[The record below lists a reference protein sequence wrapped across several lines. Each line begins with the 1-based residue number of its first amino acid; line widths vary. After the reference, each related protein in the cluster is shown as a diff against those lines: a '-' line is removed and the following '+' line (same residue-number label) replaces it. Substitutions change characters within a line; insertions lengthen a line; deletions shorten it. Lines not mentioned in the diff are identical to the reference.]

1 MQVKPKITIITVVF
15 NAESLIEQTIKSIIQ
30 QTYPFIEYIIIDGAS
45 TDRTLEVIE
54 QYRSSVAALHSE
66 KDRGIYD
73 AMNKGLERATGD
85 YVLFINAGDLLAGP
99 DILSNIFD
107 NGQEADVYYGNTEI
121 IDIHGNSLGER
132 RLKPPA
138 KLNWRSLRFGMCV
151 SHQSF
156 IARRSLC
163 DFYNLNYKI
172 SSDIDWVIR
181 ILRKS
186 TTIVNVHQTISKF
199 LEGGSSSGSR
209 STGLMERFQIMVKQ
223 YGFFPTIFNHVYILI
238 RYPFHKLFR
247 KSMS

>member
-1 MQVKPKITIITVVF
+1 MQVRPKITIITVVY
-15 NAESLIEQTIKSIIQ
+15 NAKSLIEQTIKSIIQ
-30 QTYPFIEYIIIDGAS
+30 QTYPFIEYVIIDGAS
-45 TDRTLEVIE
+45 TDGTLEVIG
-54 QYRSSVAALHSE
+54 QYRSAVAVVHSE

-85 YVLFINAGDLLAGP
+85 YVLFINAGDLLASP
-99 DILSNIFD
+99 DILTTIFD
-107 NGQEADVYYGNTEI
+107 TVPEADVYYGNTEI
-121 IDIHGNSLGER
+121 IDIYGNSLGER

-138 KLNWRSLRFGMCV
+138 KLTWRSLRFGMCV

-186 TTIVNVHQTISKF
+186 TVIVNVHQTISKF
-199 LEGGSSSGSR
+199 LEGGSSSGNR
-209 STGLMERFQIMVKQ
+209 SKGLIERFQIMVKQ